1 MIHWTLLAAVAGG
14 GAIGS
19 AGRYLINTVWLP
31 AAGPHAMPWGT
42 WLVNVSGSFLYG
54 LLFAVL
60 TQYLPQDSAGG
71 ATLRVAL
78 LAGFLGGFTTFSSFS
93 FETVRLIQEGQ
104 LPLALAYVLGSV
116 LSCVLAVWLGL
127 QLVKPPVA

>member
-1 MIHWTLLAAVAGG
+1 MINMAVLLAVAAGG
-14 GAIGS
+14 AFGS
-19 AGRYLINTVWLP
+19 VARYLVNTVWLP

-42 WLVNVSGSFLYG
+42 LTVNVVGSFLYG

-60 TQYLPQDSAGG
+60 TQYVPAS

-93 FETVRLIQEGQ
+93 FETVRLLEEGQ
-104 LPLALAYVLGSV
+104 VMLAGGYVLGSV
-116 LSCVLAVWLGL
+116 LSCLVAVWLGL
-127 QLVKPPVA
+127 QLVKPT

>member
-1 MIHWTLLAAVAGG
+1 MNNFAVLLAVAFG

-19 AGRYLINTVWLP
+19 VGRYLVNSVWLP

-42 WLVNVSGSFLYG
+42 LAVNIGGSFLYG

-60 TQYLPQDSAGG
+60 TQYLPASG
-71 ATLRVAL
+71 TLRIAL

-93 FETVRLIQEGQ
+93 FETVRLFQEGQ
-104 LPLALAYVLGSV
+104 PGLAIGYVLASV
-116 LSCVLAVWLGL
+116 LSCLLAVWLGL
-127 QLVKPPVA
+127 ALVKP

>member
-1 MIHWTLLAAVAGG
+1 MNPTLLLAVAAG

-19 AGRYLINTVWLP
+19 VGRYLISAVWLP

-42 WLVNVSGSFLYG
+42 LLVNTAGSFLYG

-60 TQYLPQDSAGG
+60 TQYLPHGG
-71 ATLRVAL
+71 TLRVAL

-93 FETVRLIQEGQ
+93 FESVRLIQEGQ
-104 LPLALAYVLGSV
+104 PLLAIVYVLASV
-116 LSCVLAVWLGL
+116 LSCLLAVWLGL
-127 QLVKPPVA
+127 ALVKP

>member
-1 MIHWTLLAAVAGG
+1 MIQWPMLLAVALG
-14 GAIGS
+14 GAVGS
-19 AGRYLINTVWLP
+19 VARYLVTAVWMP

-42 WLVNVSGSFLYG
+42 LTVNVAGSFLFG

-60 TQYLPQDSAGG
+60 TQYLPHG

-104 LPLALAYVLGSV
+104 PALAAGYVLSSV
-116 LSCVLAVWLGL
+116 LACVLAVWLGL
-127 QLVKPPVA
+127 ALVK